1 MEHERQERVGF
12 WQTQQRWLS
21 CSSDPELTEAGGE
34 AGPAALEAAEILP
47 WKTLPVWGGAS
58 SALRRERAASLLT
71 PKFGILLCF
80 TLLLGLSG
88 GYSSSLASPLLAAP
102 RNRPGGFLGPCPAAP
117 CFLGTNQP
125 RIAALPRPRS

>member
-1 MEHERQERVGF
+1 MRLVLQLWRLL
-12 WQTQQRWLS
+12 R
-21 CSSDPELTEAGGE
+21 SSHGRRCPCGVVR
-34 AGPAALEAAEILP
+34 AALSNESLQ
-47 WKTLPVWGGAS
+47 
-58 SALRRERAASLLT
+58 RAASLLT

-102 RNRPGGFLGPCPAAP
+102 HSRPGGFLGPCPAAP

>member
-47 WKTLPVWGGAS
+47 WKTLSVWGGAS
-58 SALRRERAASLLT
+58 SALQRESAACSI
-71 PKFGILLCF
+71 P
-80 TLLLGLSG
+80 
-88 GYSSSLASPLLAAP
+88 PNP
-102 RNRPGGFLGPCPAAP
+102 
-117 CFLGTNQP
+117 
-125 RIAALPRPRS
+125 